1 MSLHQAQ
8 RDEKIMVLQNRVVKH
23 KCHSTHVEEVGRQEV
38 GRQLFGIST
47 CLVPYRSLRIE
58 LGLPG
63 FDLGI

>member
-1 MSLHQAQ
+1 MYLF
-8 RDEKIMVLQNRVVKH
+8 VYLCVWKH